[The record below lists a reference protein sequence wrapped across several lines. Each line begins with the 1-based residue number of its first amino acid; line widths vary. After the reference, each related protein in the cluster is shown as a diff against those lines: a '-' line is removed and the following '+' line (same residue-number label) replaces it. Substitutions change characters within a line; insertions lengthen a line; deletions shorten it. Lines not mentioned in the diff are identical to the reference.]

1 MRRFRPQPLR
11 RFASLLILLA
21 APAGCG
27 KSTQLEAGAV
37 MLDLSMAGGV
47 TAPDELQIS
56 VYDDRQPLWKDR
68 RVPEAGALTPESA
81 THLGTVLIQPGA
93 AQGALRVHVRAL
105 AASARVADGTLS
117 IPAGSRGTFPLQLA
131 ADVPADADGDGV
143 PDAIDDCPGVA
154 NENQGGCPGTMD
166 GGDGGGDDG
175 GGDDGGGTNDAADA
189 RDASDAGD
197 AAPGDGGGGMDALD
211 CDASG
216 ACNRANGSPC
226 TDSAQCRFSFCV
238 DGVCCAN
245 ACTGPC
251 RSCNQPNNDG
261 VCQPYAQGTNP
272 AGECTGGMT
281 CNGAGACGPAP
292 GGPKANGELCGAGT
306 ECMSTFCVDGVCCN
320 NSCTGACRTCE
331 TGSCAN
337 VTRKPDPPECYG
349 TMTCNAA
356 GKCVAS

>member
-1 MRRFRPQPLR
+1 MHRSRSHALR

-37 MLDLSMAGGV
+37 LLDLSVGAGV
-47 TAPDELQIS
+47 STPDELQIS
-56 VYDDRQPLWKDR
+56 VYDDTGTIWNK
-68 RVPEAGALTPESA
+68 RVPESGALTPESA
-81 THLGTVLIQPGA
+81 THLGTVLLQPGTT
-93 AQGALRVHVRAL
+93 QGAMRVHVRAL

-117 IPAGSRGTFPLQLA
+117 IPAGSRGTFPLQLSS
-131 ADVPADADGDGV
+131 DVPADADGDGV
-143 PDAIDDCPGVA
+143 PDTIDDCAGVA
-154 NENQGGCPGTMD
+154 NERQGGCPGTMD
-166 GGDGGGDDG
+166 GGGDDG
-175 GGDDGGGTNDAADA
+175 GDGGGTDGAGDASDA
-189 RDASDAGD
+189 RDAGD
-197 AAPGDGGGGMDALD
+197 AAPGDGGGMDALD

-216 ACNRANGSPC
+216 ACNRPNGSPC

>member
-1 MRRFRPQPLR
+1 MHRSRSHALR

-37 MLDLSMAGGV
+37 LLDLSVGAGV
-47 TAPDELQIS
+47 STPDELQIS
-56 VYDDRQPLWKDR
+56 VYDDTGTIWNK
-68 RVPEAGALTPESA
+68 RVPESGALTPESA
-81 THLGTVLIQPGA
+81 THLGTVLLQPGTT
-93 AQGALRVHVRAL
+93 QGAMRVHVRAL

-117 IPAGSRGTFPLQLA
+117 IPAGSRGTFPLQLSS
-131 ADVPADADGDGV
+131 DVPADADGDGV
-143 PDAIDDCPGVA
+143 PDTIDDCAGVA
-154 NENQGGCPGTMD
+154 NERQGGCPGTMD
-166 GGDGGGDDG
+166 GGGDDG
-175 GGDDGGGTNDAADA
+175 GDGGGTDGAGDASDA
-189 RDASDAGD
+189 RDAGD
-197 AAPGDGGGGMDALD
+197 AAPGDGGGMDAFD

-272 AGECTGGMT
+272 AGECTGGMA

-292 GGPKANGELCGAGT
+292 GGPKANGELCAAGT

-356 GKCVAS
+356 AKCVLN

>member
-1 MRRFRPQPLR
+1 LR
-11 RFASLLILLA
+11 RFASLLILLV

-27 KSTQLEAGAV
+27 RSTQLEAGAV
-37 MLDLSMAGGV
+37 LLDLSVGSGV
-47 TAPDELQIS
+47 STPDELQIF
-56 VYDDRQPLWKDR
+56 VYDDTGTIWNK
-68 RVPEAGALTPESA
+68 RVPESGALKPESA
-81 THLGTVLIQPGA
+81 THLGTVLLQPGTT
-93 AQGALRVHVRAL
+93 QGGLRVHVHAL

-117 IPAGSRGTFPLQLA
+117 IPAGSRGTFPLQLSS
-131 ADVPADADGDGV
+131 DVPADGDGDGV

-154 NENQGGCPGTMD
+154 NERQGGCPGTMD
-166 GGDGGGDDG
+166 GGGN
-175 GGDDGGGTNDAADA
+175 DGGGTDGAG
-189 RDASDAGD
+189 DASDAGD
-197 AAPGDGGGGMDALD
+197 AAPGDGGGMDAFD

-216 ACNRANGSPC
+216 ACNRATGSTC
-226 TDSAQCRFSFCV
+226 VDSAQCRSSFCV

-245 ACTGPC
+245 ACLGPC

-272 AGECTGGMT
+272 AAECTGGTT

-292 GGPKANGELCGAGT
+292 GGPKANGELCSAGT

-349 TMTCNAA
+349 TMICNAA
-356 GKCVAS
+356 AKCVLN

>member
-1 MRRFRPQPLR
+1 MRRFRLQPLH

-56 VYDDRQPLWKDR
+56 VYDDRQPLWKDK

-154 NENQGGCPGTMD
+154 NGNQGGCPGTMD
-166 GGDGGGDDG
+166 GGDGGG
-175 GGDDGGGTNDAADA
+175 GTDDAADA

-216 ACNRANGSPC
+216 ACNRPNGSPC
-226 TDSAQCRFSFCV
+226 TDSAQCRFS
-238 DGVCCAN
+238 
-245 ACTGPC
+245 
-251 RSCNQPNNDG
+251 
-261 VCQPYAQGTNP
+261 
-272 AGECTGGMT
+272 
-281 CNGAGACGPAP
+281 
-292 GGPKANGELCGAGT
+292 
-306 ECMSTFCVDGVCCN
+306 FCVDGVCCN